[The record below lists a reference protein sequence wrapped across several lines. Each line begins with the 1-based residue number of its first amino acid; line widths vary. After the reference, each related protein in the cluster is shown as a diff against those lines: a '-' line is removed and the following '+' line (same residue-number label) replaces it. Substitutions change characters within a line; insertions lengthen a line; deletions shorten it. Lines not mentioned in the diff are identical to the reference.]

1 MCFKIKR
8 NTSSLAKTEEGLM
21 LYVIL
26 KSSIFS
32 PIIFFQPISVDQ
44 QLIVYIKLLSSFHL
58 VLVMKPLNLIESMA
72 EIFKGKLKYLAPLL
86 VSFAIVVCTYL
97 TRLHF
102 FSQNTA
108 NEDLKVKYMI
118 ILSISLLVIF
128 GSLSW
133 MKSIEGIQPKKEE
146 DPKDWLKNLNHYR
159 LPVIALKHDYSILYA
174 NRTAKDYFAPLDKER
189 VKTFCHQLVEFEHL
203 DESKQKLSLANNLD
217 YLFTLLSDIS
227 SYTASDSGSRQ
238 YVSSK
243 KRYIMSKA
251 NPFTLAGKS
260 AEETLFQIDIFEA
273 ERKEHTEE
281 YLILIVSENVDAKDY
296 KEQQSLSRLAES
308 KVEFMAG
315 EVARQAEEI
324 GKILEGENPG
334 EGDSKLV
341 ATSLKRLCCSVAVCV
356 DLVKPEG
363 DTVYRDVKAEHFL
376 EEIKELFEPSIRYM
390 GGRLLCTYLSRT
402 SSWNIDYPCT
412 CLLYTSPSPRD

>member
-281 YLILIVSENVDAKDY
+281 YLILTL
-296 KEQQSLSRLAES
+296 SLIHICRC
-308 KVEFMAG
+308 
-315 EVARQAEEI
+315 R
-324 GKILEGENPG
+324 
-334 EGDSKLV
+334 
-341 ATSLKRLCCSVAVCV
+341 RYAVC
-356 DLVKPEG
+356 
-363 DTVYRDVKAEHFL
+363 R
-376 EEIKELFEPSIRYM
+376 
-390 GGRLLCTYLSRT
+390 SR
-402 SSWNIDYPCT
+402 W
-412 CLLYTSPSPRD
+412 SPYH